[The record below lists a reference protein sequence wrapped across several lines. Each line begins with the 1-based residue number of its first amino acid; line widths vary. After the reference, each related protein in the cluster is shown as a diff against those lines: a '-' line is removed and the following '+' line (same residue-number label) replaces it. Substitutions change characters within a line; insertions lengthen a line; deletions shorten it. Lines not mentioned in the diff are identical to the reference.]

1 MLISKEA
8 EVRWHYTNKDH
19 YVSNGY
25 NFTKMNDKFMV
36 KIFHLTKG
44 SSAIVE
50 ILCDYC
56 KTTKVQKPY
65 EKYINQNINSII
77 HKDCCGNPKC
87 QKEKREESMIYKYGE
102 KSALKLDIFKDKMV
116 KTNNER
122 YGVSNVLLVKEIKD
136 KALVTLSNNYG
147 VQNPSDSKIIQEKRL
162 NTFNERFCCDNPSQS
177 DDIKLKKI
185 ETLQRNYGVDNP
197 SQSPE
202 IQAKIRESF
211 YRNGTTPTSNQQLYV
226 NSIYKGILNYPYFNA
241 SLDIAFPENKLYVEC
256 DFGGHDL
263 SVKFGDLTQEE
274 FDKKARNRWY
284 SLNRSGWKEIRII
297 STKDKLPS
305 NLILLYLLKY
315 AKKYISTGHSWI
327 KFDIDNSKVITSQYE
342 KQFRFGKLRKITNKD
357 IMYIY

>member
-8 EVRWHYTNKDH
+8 EVRWHHTNKNH
-19 YVSNGY
+19 YINRGY
-25 NFTKMNDKFMV
+25 NFTKFNDKFMV
-36 KIFHLTKG
+36 NVDDLTNG
-44 SSAIVE
+44 SSATVE
-50 ILCDYC
+50 VLCDYC
-56 KTTKVQKPY
+56 KITKIQKPY
-65 EKYINQNINSII
+65 ERYIKQNEKTLI

-87 QKEKREESMIYKYGE
+87 QNEKRQESMFSKYGE
-102 KSALKLDIFKDKMV
+102 KSALKLDIFKNKMIE
-116 KTNNER
+116 TNNER

-136 KALVTLSNNYG
+136 KALATLSNNYG

-162 NTFNERFCCDNPSQS
+162 NTFNERFGCDNPSQS
-177 DDIKLKKI
+177 NDIKLKKI

-211 YRNGTTPTSNQQLYV
+211 YKNGTTPTSNQQLYV
-226 NSIYKGILNYPYFNA
+226 NTIYKGILNYPYFNA

-263 SVKFGDLTQEE
+263 SVKMGVLTQEE

-297 STKDKLPS
+297 SVKDKIPS
-305 NLILLYLLKY
+305 NLILFYMLQY

-342 KQFRFGKLRKITNKD
+342 KQFNFGKLRNITKKD
-357 IMYIY
+357 VEHI